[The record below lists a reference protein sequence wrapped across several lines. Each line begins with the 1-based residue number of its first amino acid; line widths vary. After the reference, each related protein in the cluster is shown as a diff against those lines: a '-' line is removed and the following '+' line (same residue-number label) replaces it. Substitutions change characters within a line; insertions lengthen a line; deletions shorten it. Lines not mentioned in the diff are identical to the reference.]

1 MTNFAHYYNS
11 RKMLILEKP
20 YVSEKLI
27 QTAIENNLPVLRNAM
42 SEQLVEKGYALNL
55 YNDEEFIAEYEKHHR
70 IYTMSENAL
79 GWIVEKLPDEEL
91 KKKIELLKNKATFR
105 RICKDMYPDFFF
117 QEVAV
122 EEMPKMDVSTLRFPL
137 VLKPS
142 VGFLSAGVY
151 VVHTIEE
158 WKTAVDDIQSN
169 FRKVGNQFPEYV
181 VGTQYFLLE
190 EYIKG
195 EEYAV
200 DAYFDENGQPVIWNI
215 YHHRFANESDT
226 SDRLYCSSRK
236 LFDQYEAPFMD
247 FLKQINKVIQLR
259 DFPMHIEFRYD
270 GRRAIP
276 IEINPLR
283 FAGFCLNELQTHIS
297 GIHPIVAYL
306 NNIHITKEEMWKG
319 KENDTYNFLVLERP
333 AGAAKEQQFNCE
345 KFKASVMDVLE
356 LRPLADPT
364 VGVAATAFTRTDAA
378 HEAEFD
384 FILNLDMKDFMK

>member
-1 MTNFAHYYNS
+1 
-11 RKMLILEKP
+11 MLILEKP

-42 SEQLVEKGYALNL
+42 SEKLFADGYALNL
-55 YNDEEFIAEYEKHHR
+55 YDDEQFIAEYQKRHR

-105 RICKDMYPDFFF
+105 RICQDMYPDFFF
-117 QEVAV
+117 CEVAIKD
-122 EEMPKMDVSTLRFPL
+122 MGDIDASTLHFPL

-151 VVHTIEE
+151 VVHNAEE
-158 WKTAVDDIQSN
+158 WNTAVDDIQLN
-169 FRKVGNQFPEYV
+169 FKKVGEQFPEYV
-181 VGTQYFLLE
+181 VGTQNFLIE

-200 DAYFDENGQPVIWNI
+200 DAYFDEKGEPVIWNI

-236 LFDQYEAPFMD
+236 LYDQYEKPFMD
-247 FLKQINKVIQLR
+247 FLIQTNKVIGLR

-270 GRRAIP
+270 GKKAIP

-297 GIHPIVAYL
+297 GIHPIMAYL

-333 AGAAKEQQFNCE
+333 AGVPKEQMFDSA
-345 KFKASVMDVLE
+345 KFTASVMDVLE

-364 VGVAATAFTRTDAA
+364 AGVAATAFTRVDPA

-384 FILNLDMKDFMK
+384 FILNLDMKEFMK

>member
-1 MTNFAHYYNS
+1 
-11 RKMLILEKP
+11 MLILEKP
-20 YVSEKLI
+20 YVSETLI
-27 QTAIENNLPVLRNAM
+27 KTAIENNLPVLRNAM
-42 SEQLVEKGYALNL
+42 SEQLVAQGYALNL
-55 YNDEEFIAEYEKHHR
+55 YDDAAFIAEYQKRHR
-70 IYTMSENAL
+70 VYTMSENAL
-79 GWIVEKLPDEEL
+79 GWIVEKLPDAEL
-91 KKKIELLKNKATFR
+91 LKKIELLKNKATFR

-117 QEVAV
+117 CEVAIS
-122 EEMPKMDVSTLRFPL
+122 EMPGIDASKLQFPL

-151 VVHTIEE
+151 VVHNVDE
-158 WKTAVDDIQSN
+158 WESAVDDIMLN
-169 FRKVGNQFPEYV
+169 FKKVGEQFPEYV
-181 VGTQYFLLE
+181 VGTQNFLIE
-190 EYIKG
+190 AYIKG

-200 DAYFDENGQPVIWNI
+200 DAYFDEKGAPVIWNI

-236 LFDQYEAPFMD
+236 LYDQYEQRFMD
-247 FLKQINKVIQLR
+247 FLIKTNKVIGLR

-270 GRRAIP
+270 GKRAIP

-297 GIHPIVAYL
+297 GIHPIMAYL
-306 NNIHITKEEMWKG
+306 NNIHITKEEMWRG

-333 AGAAKEQQFNCE
+333 AGAPKELQFDSE

-364 VGVAATAFTRTDAA
+364 VGVAATAFTRVDAA

-384 FILNLDMKDFMK
+384 FILNLDMNEFMV

>member
-1 MTNFAHYYNS
+1 
-11 RKMLILEKP
+11 MLILEKP
-20 YVSEKLI
+20 YVSETLI
-27 QTAIENNLPVLRNAM
+27 KTAIENNLPVLRNAM
-42 SEQLVEKGYALNL
+42 SEQLVAQGYALNL
-55 YNDEEFIAEYEKHHR
+55 YDDAAFIAEYQKRHR
-70 IYTMSENAL
+70 VYTMSENAL
-79 GWIVEKLPDEEL
+79 GWIVEKLPDAEL
-91 KKKIELLKNKATFR
+91 LKKIELLKNKATFR

-117 QEVAV
+117 CEVAIS
-122 EEMPKMDVSTLRFPL
+122 EMPGIDASKLQFPL

-151 VVHTIEE
+151 VVHNVDE
-158 WKTAVDDIQSN
+158 WESAVDDIMLN
-169 FRKVGNQFPEYV
+169 FKKVGEQFPEYV
-181 VGTQYFLLE
+181 VGTQNFLIE
-190 EYIKG
+190 AYIKG

-200 DAYFDENGQPVIWNI
+200 DAYFDEKGAPVIWNI

-236 LFDQYEAPFMD
+236 LYDQYEQPFMD
-247 FLKQINKVIQLR
+247 FLIETNKVIGLR

-270 GRRAIP
+270 GKRAIP

-297 GIHPIVAYL
+297 GIHPIMAYL
-306 NNIHITKEEMWKG
+306 NNIHITKEEMWRG

-333 AGAAKEQQFNCE
+333 AGAPKELQFDGE

-364 VGVAATAFTRTDAA
+364 VGVAATAFTRVDAA

-384 FILNLDMKDFMK
+384 FILNLDMNEFMV

>member
-1 MTNFAHYYNS
+1 
-11 RKMLILEKP
+11 MLILEKP
-20 YVSEKLI
+20 YVSETLI
-27 QTAIENNLPVLRNAM
+27 KTAIENNLPVLRNAM
-42 SEQLVEKGYALNL
+42 SEQLVAQGYALNL
-55 YNDEEFIAEYEKHHR
+55 YDDAAFIAEYQKRHR
-70 IYTMSENAL
+70 VYTMSENAL
-79 GWIVEKLPDEEL
+79 GWIVEKLPDAEL
-91 KKKIELLKNKATFR
+91 LKKIELLKNKATFR

-117 QEVAV
+117 CEVAIS
-122 EEMPKMDVSTLRFPL
+122 EMPGIDASKLQFPL

-151 VVHTIEE
+151 VVHNVDE
-158 WKTAVDDIQSN
+158 WESAVDDIMLN
-169 FRKVGNQFPEYV
+169 FKKVGEQFPEYV
-181 VGTQYFLLE
+181 VGTQNFLIE
-190 EYIKG
+190 AYIKG

-200 DAYFDENGQPVIWNI
+200 DAYFDEKGAPVIWNI

-236 LFDQYEAPFMD
+236 LYDQYEQPFMD
-247 FLKQINKVIQLR
+247 FLIETNKVIGLR

-270 GRRAIP
+270 GKRAIP

-297 GIHPIVAYL
+297 GIHPIMAYL
-306 NNIHITKEEMWKG
+306 NNIHITKEEMWRG

-333 AGAAKEQQFNCE
+333 AGAPKELQFDSE

-364 VGVAATAFTRTDAA
+364 VGVA
-378 HEAEFD
+378 
-384 FILNLDMKDFMK
+384 